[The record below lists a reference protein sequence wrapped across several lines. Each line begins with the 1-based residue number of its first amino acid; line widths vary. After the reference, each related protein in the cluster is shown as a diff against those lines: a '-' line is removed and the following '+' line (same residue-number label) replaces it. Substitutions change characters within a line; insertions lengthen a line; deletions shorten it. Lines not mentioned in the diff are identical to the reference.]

1 MGQFSLRVD
10 PASGEPLF
18 AQIVAAVKQAVAT
31 GRLGAGDR
39 LPSVREL
46 ARELVINPNTIAKAY
61 QALDAEGITLYRFE
75 MDTDGSST
83 CYDDCESSW
92 PPLVVDDPTAGGE
105 ADQGLLGTTER
116 DDGTVQVTYDDQP
129 LYYFSGDSAPGDT
142 KGQNLGKVWFVVAPD
157 GDAIETKGAG
167 SEDDGGMTD
176 DDDMTDDD
184 MTDDGSGEDDNGYDR

>member
-1 MGQFSLRVD
+1 MRIRAITGLAVGLLLASVLAACGNDDGTTDTEPAAQPTTEEDMGAATVD
-10 PASGEPLF
+10 TADSE
-18 AQIVAAVKQAVAT
+18 
-31 GRLGAGDR
+31 LGTI
-39 LPSVREL
+39 
-46 ARELVINPNTIAKAY
+46 LV
-61 QALDAEGITLYRFE
+61 DAEGITLYRFE

-92 PPLVVDDPTAGGE
+92 PPLVADDPTAGGE

>member
-1 MGQFSLRVD
+1 MRIRAITGLAVGLLLASVLAACGNDDATTDTEPAAQPTAEEDMGTATVD
-10 PASGEPLF
+10 TADSE
-18 AQIVAAVKQAVAT
+18 
-31 GRLGAGDR
+31 LGTI
-39 LPSVREL
+39 
-46 ARELVINPNTIAKAY
+46 LV
-61 QALDAEGITLYRFE
+61 DAEGITLYRFE

-92 PPLVVDDPTAGGE
+92 PPLVADDPTAGGE

-157 GDAIETKGAG
+157 GDAIETKGAE

-176 DDDMTDDD
+176 DDMTDE
-184 MTDDGSGEDDNGYDR
+184 GSGDDDNGYDR

>member
-1 MGQFSLRVD
+1 M
-10 PASGEPLF
+10 
-18 AQIVAAVKQAVAT
+18 
-31 GRLGAGDR
+31 
-39 LPSVREL
+39 
-46 ARELVINPNTIAKAY
+46 
-61 QALDAEGITLYRFE
+61 
-75 MDTDGSST
+75 
-83 CYDDCESSW
+83 
-92 PPLVVDDPTAGGE
+92 
-105 ADQGLLGTTER
+105 
-116 DDGTVQVTYDDQP
+116 QVTYDDQP